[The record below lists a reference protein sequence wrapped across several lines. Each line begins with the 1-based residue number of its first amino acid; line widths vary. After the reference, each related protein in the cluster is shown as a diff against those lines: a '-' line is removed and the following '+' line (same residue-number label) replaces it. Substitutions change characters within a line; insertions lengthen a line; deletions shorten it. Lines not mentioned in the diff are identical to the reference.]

1 MRVIAVLYSTRI
13 RRISRKT
20 YCMDTGLLA
29 SGACREAGRAA
40 TGRFWK
46 DKVPTETCSHENIEK
61 KYDFETSGVDNI
73 TTMMTTRKAIR
84 TADLRTPTAAT
95 RIR

>member
-1 MRVIAVLYSTRI
+1 MEKVHAGDSGLVFDSHPQDFVEE
-13 RRISRKT
+13 T

-46 DKVPTETCSHENIEK
+46 DKVPTQTCSHENIEE
-61 KYDFETSGVDNI
+61 KYDFETSGNIDSVDI
-73 TTMMTTRKAIR
+73 
-84 TADLRTPTAAT
+84 AD
-95 RIR
+95 